1 MNRSFFI
8 QGLFAILA
16 ILAGRRQSDVS
27 NLLERA
33 KSVILF
39 KPDGIGDYI
48 LWSRFFQECSQRYP
62 NSRITVV
69 CCAPTGELVQRM
81 FPKFRVIQIP
91 QRPKDIL
98 GFIGMLCRNPRLIL
112 VGQQDVLLDLRPHR
126 ASWELLYVILLRAN
140 GKIGLQ
146 RSVAT
151 LRGTVLPENRFYN
164 LLVAP
169 CTSVPAQDERLE
181 CAELDLVRQFSSFLW
196 GSAIAPTLPDLRMF
210 SWPQPKLPT
219 GKRHWVIG
227 PFSGNAIR
235 DYPAIRWREVFEQLV
250 PSSSPDSLLICG
262 AASQRSKAEEFRKM
276 MQGTLPV
283 TNLCG
288 SLTLVETAGL
298 LLESELVFATESAL
312 AHLSVALRRPTI
324 VILGGGHFGLFAP
337 WGMKIA
343 PVRWITNQVDCYGC
357 NWACIHS
364 SAICIQN
371 IPTSKIVEASMDL
384 IVKVRS

>member
-1 MNRSFFI
+1 
-8 QGLFAILA
+8 
-16 ILAGRRQSDVS
+16 
-27 NLLERA
+27 
-33 KSVILF
+33 
-39 KPDGIGDYI
+39 
-48 LWSRFFQECSQRYP
+48 
-62 NSRITVV
+62 
-69 CCAPTGELVQRM
+69 
-81 FPKFRVIQIP
+81 
-91 QRPKDIL
+91 
-98 GFIGMLCRNPRLIL
+98 
-112 VGQQDVLLDLRPHR
+112 
-126 ASWELLYVILLRAN
+126 
-140 GKIGLQ
+140 
-146 RSVAT
+146 
-151 LRGTVLPENRFYN
+151 
-164 LLVAP
+164 
-169 CTSVPAQDERLE
+169 
-181 CAELDLVRQFSSFLW
+181 
-196 GSAIAPTLPDLRMF
+196 
-210 SWPQPKLPT
+210 
-219 GKRHWVIG
+219 
-227 PFSGNAIR
+227 
-235 DYPAIRWREVFEQLV
+235 
-250 PSSSPDSLLICG
+250 
-262 AASQRSKAEEFRKM
+262 M

>member
-1 MNRSFFI
+1 MKRSFFI

-27 NLLERA
+27 KLLEGA
-33 KSVILF
+33 KSIILF

-48 LWSRFFQECSQRYP
+48 LWSRFIQECSQRYP
-62 NSRITVV
+62 DSKITVV

-81 FPKFRVIQIP
+81 FPNFRVIQIP

-98 GFIGMLCRNPRLIL
+98 GFIGMLCCNPRLIL

-126 ASWELLYVILLRAN
+126 ATWELLYVILLRAN

-146 RSVAT
+146 RSAAT
-151 LRGTVLPENRFYN
+151 LRGAVLPENRFYN
-164 LLVAP
+164 LLVVPRAS
-169 CTSVPAQDERLE
+169 TPAQDEGFE
-181 CAELDLVRQFSSFLW
+181 CAEFGLVRQFSSFLW
-196 GSAIAPTLPDLRMF
+196 GSAMTPTLPDLRMF

-235 DYPAIRWREVFEQLV
+235 DYPMVRWREVFQQLA
-250 PSSSPDSLLICG
+250 PSLSPDSLLICG
-262 AASQRSKAEEFRKM
+262 AASQSDKAEEFGKM
-276 MQGTLPV
+276 MQDILPV

-288 SLTLVETAGL
+288 RLTLAETAGL

-343 PVRWITNQVDCYGC
+343 PVRWMTNQVDCYGC

-371 IPTSKIVEASMDL
+371 IPTSKIVEAATEL
-384 IVKVRS
+384 IVKARS

>member
-8 QGLFAILA
+8 QGLFSILA
-16 ILAGRRQSDVS
+16 TIVGRRQSDVS

-33 KSVILF
+33 KSIILF

-48 LWSRFFQECSQRYP
+48 LWSRFFQECSQRCP
-62 NSRITVV
+62 NSKITVV
-69 CCAPTGELVQRM
+69 CCAPTGELVRCM
-81 FPKFRVIQIP
+81 FPRFRVVQIP
-91 QRPKDIL
+91 QRPKDIF
-98 GFIGMLCRNPRLIL
+98 GFIWMLCRNPKLIL
-112 VGQQDVLLDLRPHR
+112 VGQHDVLVDLRPHR
-126 ASWELLYVILLRAN
+126 VSWELLYVILLRAN

-151 LRGTVLPENRFYN
+151 LRGAILPEDRFYN

-169 CTSVPAQDERLE
+169 LTSAQAQDEGFE
-181 CAELDLVRQFSSFLW
+181 CAELDFVRQFSSFFW
-196 GSAIAPTLPDLRMF
+196 GSAITSALPDLRMF

-235 DYPAIRWREVFEQLV
+235 DYPTIRWREVFQQLV
-250 PSSSPDSLLICG
+250 STSRPDSLLICG
-262 AASQRSKAEEFRKM
+262 AASQREKAEQFGKM
-276 MQGTLPV
+276 MQGILPV

-337 WGMKIA
+337 WGTKIA
-343 PVRWITNQVDCYGC
+343 PVRWMTNQVDCYGC